1 MSSLVASPNQEVTP
15 LRASTYVAGLSTLV
29 AMVAAPVTASAHELN
44 HTSSPMA
51 QAQDAEE
58 FSSENVSHVANL
70 PYEQHYGQTTSF
82 GTDIEFAD
90 LEVYTGDQRLRRVD
104 GPNRLS
110 TAAAVGTVS
119 RFETDTVVIAT
130 AREYADALAGAP
142 LAVAE
147 EANLLLS
154 DRDALSPE
162 TALEIDRSGA
172 THAILLGGEKALS
185 PQVVEDLEALGTE
198 EEPFTVERIGGEDRF
213 ETAALILDRLAED
226 APVDEVVVVE
236 GIHADPNRGWP
247 DAISA
252 SGLSG
257 EGLPILLVRNDSVPS
272 ATADRLGPQT
282 DVIVLGGPVAVN
294 ATVAAELD
302 ATAGTVRRLG
312 GNDRY
317 ETSVLAAEEAL
328 DRGASASDV
337 WLATGRNFPDGL
349 AAGTAAGT
357 SGGVLALIDGIE
369 PSRSV
374 VTTAF
379 LANRVRSIDQVS
391 LAGGHAVITEDA
403 RAAVRDVLGA
413 GADPQPR
420 RFAVAGT
427 YENGMQLVDITDP
440 TRPSIAGVYECG
452 IAQGDVQT
460 FTRNGRTYATYTADD
475 IASRTT
481 PGSSCYRDLRV
492 FDDGDDDEN
501 DVFELHYGTFIVD
514 ITNPYDP
521 ESVGFAE
528 VVTGSHNMT
537 VHPSGEWLYNS
548 NSDLADNPDAQI
560 EIFDIRDLTDPEA
573 VEPLPLPVRPGLGT
587 QSHDITFNAD
597 GTRAYSAA
605 VSQTVIIDTTDPGS
619 PEVITSFVDPSVNIE
634 HQADPI
640 TLTDS
645 DGNVRDFVVVSDEL
659 AGAAG
664 NGFCPG
670 GGLHLWDVTG
680 DKEQS
685 PEKVG
690 TFFIPE
696 FRPAG
701 TGSGEGESIVCT
713 SHVFRLHPEQQ
724 LMTIAWY
731 NAGVWVVDIS
741 GLADAS
747 TPLDMPFEVLGWGYL
762 SNSDTWSAKTNL
774 IEADGSLYL
783 FGNDIAR
790 GFDVWRFDGNA
801 PTSSGPGG
809 LLGGAGSALATQG
822 VPLVGA
828 LVLVGHVAYRR
839 RDDRPE
845 PGTP

>member
-1 MSSLVASPNQEVTP
+1 V
-15 LRASTYVAGLSTLV
+15 RASTSVAGLITLV
-29 AMVAAPVTASAHELN
+29 VTVAAPVTATAHELD
-44 HTSSPMA
+44 HTSVQMA
-51 QAQDAEE
+51 QAEDAEE
-58 FSSENVSHVANL
+58 FSSDNLSHVTTL
-70 PYEQHYGQTTSF
+70 PYEMHYGQTISF

-90 LEVYTGDQRLRRVD
+90 LDVYAGDQRLRRVD
-104 GPNRLS
+104 GPNRMS

-119 RFETDTVVIAT
+119 RFETETVVIAT

-154 DRDALSPE
+154 DRDGLSPE
-162 TALEIDRSGA
+162 TLLEIDRSGA
-172 THAILLGGEKALS
+172 QSAILLGGEKALS

-213 ETAALILDRLAED
+213 ETAGLILDRLAED
-226 APVDEVVVVE
+226 AEVDEVVVVE

-257 EGLPILLVRNDSVPS
+257 HGLPILLVRNDSVPA
-272 ATADRLGPQT
+272 ATADRLGPGR
-282 DVIVLGGPVAVN
+282 DVVVLGGPVAVS
-294 ATVAAELD
+294 APTLADLD
-302 ATAGTVRRLG
+302 AVAGEVRRVG

-328 DRGASASDV
+328 ERGASASDV

-357 SGGVLALIDGIE
+357 AGGVLALIDGLE
-369 PSRSV
+369 PERSL

-379 LANRVRSIDQVS
+379 LANRIRSIDLVS
-391 LAGGHAVITEDA
+391 LAGGPAVITEDTRVA
-403 RAAVRDVLGA
+403 LRDLLGA
-413 GADPQPR
+413 GAEAEPR
-420 RFAVAGT
+420 SFAVAGT
-427 YENGMQLVDITDP
+427 YENGLQLIDITDP
-440 TRPSIAGVYECG
+440 ENPSIAGVYECA
-452 IAQGDVQT
+452 IAQGDVQV
-460 FTRNGRTYATYTADD
+460 FTRDGRTYATYTADD
-475 IASRTT
+475 ISGSTG

-492 FDDGDDDEN
+492 FDDGDDDED
-501 DVFELHYGTFIVD
+501 DVLENHYGTFIAD

-537 VHPSGEWLYNS
+537 VHPSGEWMYNS
-548 NSDLADNPDAQI
+548 NSDLIDNTAAEV
-560 EIFDIRDLTDPEA
+560 EIYDIRDLGAPEPVDPLE
-573 VEPLPLPVRPGLGT
+573 LPLRPGLGT
-587 QSHDITFNAD
+587 QSHDITFNTD

-605 VSQTVIIDTTDPGS
+605 ISQTVIIDTTDPGA
-619 PEVITSFVDPSVNIE
+619 PEVISSIVDPSVNVE
-634 HQADPI
+634 HQSDPI

-645 DGNVRDFVVVSDEL
+645 DGNERDFVVVSDEL

-680 DKEQS
+680 EKEQA

-690 TFFIPE
+690 TFFIPD

-701 TGSGEGESIVCT
+701 SGSGQGESITCT
-713 SHVFRLHPEQQ
+713 AHVFRLHPEQGI
-724 LMTIAWY
+724 MTIAWY
-731 NAGVWVVDIS
+731 NAGVWVVDIT

-762 SNSDTWSAKTNL
+762 SDSDTWSVKTPR
-774 IEADGSLYL
+774 IEADGSMYL
-783 FGNDIAR
+783 FANDIVR
-790 GFDVWRFDGNA
+790 GFDVWRFDGTA
-801 PTSSGPGG
+801 PTSEGPIAVPLDLTSAAATRGLPALG
-809 LLGGAGSALATQG
+809 LLA
-822 VPLVGA
+822 
-828 LVLVGHVAYRR
+828 LVGHVVHRR
-839 RDDRPE
+839 REDSAE
-845 PGTP
+845 A